1 MQTAAASA
9 ASFSTYDCYAH
20 SRIPAPQRQ
29 DRSHAFRHGRRCRAV
44 PFRCRRGRHVG
55 THGDARTHIPHAI
68 CHLLPRAAARD
79 APVNAAR
86 MAACHTDCRMRSHI
100 PRTAAV
106 QSGRSSGSHDMH
118 TRPRSNGHVVI
129 AGMLGAN
136 VATMATYSLLCNMA
150 VAVIAPV
157 VLSFTGNGE
166 CTFAQLL
173 ARIAPLL
180 IMPFAAAQFCRLV
193 LPRAAG
199 WVGDHGQIS
208 FYMWLLSLAFIIGR
222 TTCFLLD
229 HNEADRREEIAL
241 AAVALI
247 ICLAQFSI
255 GRRLGRR
262 YGDVVAGGQSLGQK
276 NTVLAVWM
284 SQAFLDPISSVAP
297 TAYIVWQNFVNS
309 YQIYRKDRQKA
320 RQQAQQQA

>member
-1 MQTAAASA
+1 MHIQEYLHRNVKTVAMPFAMVVGAVLCRSVAAVDDMSGHMVTPVLI
-9 ASFSTYDCYAH
+9 FLMLFVT
-20 SRIPAPQRQ
+20 
-29 DRSHAFRHGRRCRAV
+29 FCRV
-44 PFRCRRGRHVG
+44 RPREMRPSMLHVYLALRPLNPVVAQG
-55 THGDARTHIPHAI
+55 AMI
-68 CHLLPRAAARD
+68 CIL
-79 APVNAAR
+79 APVA
-86 MAACHTDCRMRSHI
+86 MAA
-100 PRTAAV
+100 
-106 QSGRSSGSHDMH
+106 
-118 TRPRSNGHVVI
+118 VVI

-193 LPRAAG
+193 VPRAAG